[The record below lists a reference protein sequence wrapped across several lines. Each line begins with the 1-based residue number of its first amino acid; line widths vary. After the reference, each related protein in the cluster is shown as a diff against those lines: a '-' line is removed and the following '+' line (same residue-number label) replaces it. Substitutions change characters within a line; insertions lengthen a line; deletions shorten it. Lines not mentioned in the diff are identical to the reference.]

1 MPGDRPRIHWVSPLP
16 PAETDIAHYTRRILP
31 ELAERADLTLWT
43 DAETWDTGLESFCP
57 VRHLDPQRIV
67 LDPQRI
73 VPGQMR
79 PNGVRG
85 DRPGTVF
92 INIGNAWCF
101 HAGLL
106 ALARR
111 LPSVIILHDLALQ
124 EMFLDTIHND
134 LLARDTYLAAMH
146 RWYGDNGKDAARNVL
161 DGTQSATELGKR
173 FPGFELAME
182 NAPASNWRWRTPGR
196 C

>member
-1 MPGDRPRIHWVSPLP
+1 MSGDRPRIHWVSPLP

-43 DAETWDTGLESFCP
+43 DAESWDAGLDAICP
-57 VRHLDPQRIV
+57 VRHLN
-67 LDPQRI
+67 PQRI

-79 PNGVRG
+79 PNGARG

-111 LPSVIILHDLALQ
+111 MPSVIVLHDLAVQ
-124 EMFLDTIHND
+124 EMVC
-134 LLARDTYLAAMH
+134 
-146 RWYGDNGKDAARNVL
+146 DAVRNVL
-161 DGTQSATELGKR
+161 
-173 FPGFELAME
+173 LA
-182 NAPASNWRWRTPGR
+182 
-196 C
+196 